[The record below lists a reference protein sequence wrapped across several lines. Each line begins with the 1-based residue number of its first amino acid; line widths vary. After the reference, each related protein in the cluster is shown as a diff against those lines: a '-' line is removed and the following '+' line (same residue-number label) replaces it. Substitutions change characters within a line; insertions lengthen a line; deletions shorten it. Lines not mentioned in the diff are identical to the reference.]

1 MVSFCMGAK
10 ITSEGKELMLNMDFM
25 PYKPLRTSLYLCNN
39 KFHTEAISDL
49 LQDDAR
55 FSFIVV
61 EGNGALFA
69 AVSGNIRD
77 ILAKISVDLP
87 KKHGRG
93 GQSALRLARLQV
105 AETAV
110 TCFINNNN
118 TANVQG
124 LVLAGFAYLKSELN
138 SSDLLDPRLKEKA
151 IDLAAHALS
160 DVNFV
165 QEKQL
170 LEKYFLAGAI
180 DQLIVYESLETIR
193 WSFQPSDP
201 QKPTIVVHT
210 MSDDSDR
217 TNFMDADTWQ
227 EMEIAKQ
234 MPLLEWFVEVHQQFG
249 ATLQFVSNR
258 SGEGH
263 QFVQGFGGVGAILR
277 YVLNLE
283 QLAEISEDEYE
294 HD

>member
-1 MVSFCMGAK
+1 MVDCSYGG
-10 ITSEGKELMLNMDFM
+10 E
-25 PYKPLRTSLYLCNN
+25 
-39 KFHTEAISDL
+39 
-49 LQDDAR
+49 
-55 FSFIVV
+55 
-61 EGNGALFA
+61 NGL
-69 AVSGNIRD
+69 I
-77 ILAKISVDLP
+77 
-87 KKHGRG
+87 
-93 GQSALRLARLQV
+93 Q
-105 AETAV
+105 
-110 TCFINNNN
+110 
-118 TANVQG
+118 
-124 LVLAGFAYLKSELN
+124 
-138 SSDLLDPRLKEKA
+138 A

-160 DVNFV
+160 DVKFV

-170 LEKYFLAGAI
+170 LEKYFLVIATSPDKIAYGLDDTLAALEAGAI

-217 TNFMDADTWQ
+217 TKFMDADTWQ

-294 HD
+294 PD